1 MDKLDDFI
9 DNLQEQI
16 FEETRL
22 AFGEKGFQR
31 WRNPRFAGKM
41 DNPNAHG
48 RITGSCGDT
57 MEIFLK
63 FENDCVKE
71 GSNLTNGCG
80 SSSISA
86 SFTVELMLGKT
97 PDELADITGEDVL
110 KEIGRLPDED
120 KHCAFLAAQ
129 TIQDALT
136 NYMNAGKDR
145 GETSSG

>member
-16 FEETRL
+16 FEETRQ

-31 WRNPRFAGKM
+31 WRNPLFAGKM
-41 DNPNAHG
+41 DDADAHG

-63 FENDCVKE
+63 FENGCVKE
-71 GSNLTNGCG
+71 GSYLTNGCG
-80 SSSISA
+80 SSSISG
-86 SFTVELMLGKT
+86 SFAVELILGK
-97 PDELADITGEDVL
+97 PIDELADITGEDIL

-136 NYMNAGKDR
+136 HYMNAGKYR
-145 GETSSG
+145 GETS